1 MEDRHMYQEKIIADY
16 PAYKITNDG
25 RVLTCFKP
33 KTSII
38 TDTWREL
45 KQVYDKSCGYM
56 IVTLCKGD
64 NQGRQN
70 KRVHRLMMEA
80 FVPNPNNYPQINH
93 IDGNKLNNILENL
106 EWCTAKHNTQHSW
119 ALGMS
124 KPVNEKSVIQLD
136 DDFNFIAEY
145 ISLHEA
151 GRQTGIAWQN
161 ISKVC
166 LGLRP
171 RAGGYRWKYK

>member
-1 MEDRHMYQEKIIADY
+1 MYQEKIIAEY

-33 KTSII
+33 KTSTI
-38 TDTWREL
+38 TDEWREL
-45 KQVYDKSCGYM
+45 KQIYDKSCGYM
-56 IVTLCKGD
+56 IVTLCKGN

-80 FVPNPNNYPQINH
+80 FTPNPNNYPQINH
-93 IDGNKLNNILENL
+93 IDGNKLNNSLENL
-106 EWCTAKHNTQHSW
+106 EWCTSKHNTQHSW
-119 ALGMS
+119 TLGMS
-124 KPVNEKSVIQLD
+124 KPVNEKGVLQLD
-136 DDFNFIAEY
+136 DDFNIIAEF

-151 GRQTGIAWQN
+151 SRQTGIAWQN

-171 RAGGYRWKYK
+171 RAGGFSWKYK